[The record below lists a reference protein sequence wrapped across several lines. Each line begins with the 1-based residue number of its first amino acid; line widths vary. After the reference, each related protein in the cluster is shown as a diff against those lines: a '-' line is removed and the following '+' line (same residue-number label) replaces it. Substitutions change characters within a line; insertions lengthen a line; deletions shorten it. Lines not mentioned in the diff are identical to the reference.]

1 MKKIYRVEN
10 LECANCAA
18 KMEREISHLPGVRS
32 ASVSF
37 IAQKITLELDE
48 GVDVEADIKKICRKI
63 EPDMRFK

>member
-18 KMEREISHLPGVRS
+18 KMEREIAKLNGVQS

-48 GVDVEADIKKICRKI
+48 GVDVEDAVKKICRKI